1 MILLSAFLFTVYS
14 FSCIHEEN
22 QQLYNSTERITNTV
36 STSIKEINVPKEALA
51 LINAYPEYVIGY
63 KDNLLF
69 FFDSTSII
77 FDDAIIK
84 TEQELLNN
92 ADINDMFIYT
102 YPKGATLPNFKPK
115 YDPGRIRN
123 ELFFKKIY
131 GSSKEEVINN
141 LVEVNWCPK
150 LVGKKIK
157 ITSVNNIH
165 LKIKK
170 ICQELDEHPEFLP
183 YIESL
188 GGTFNWRK
196 IKDTDRLSMHS
207 FGLAIDLN
215 VSKANYWKW
224 DVKNNN
230 KESILNYRNK
240 FPKEIILIF
249 EKHGFI
255 WGGKWKHYD
264 TMHFEYRPELLI

>member
-1 MILLSAFLFTVYS
+1 MKNKQKLTNRFTKDINLRNYFVILLSAFLFTVYS

-141 LVEVNWCPK
+141 FK
-150 LVGKKIK
+150 
-157 ITSVNNIH
+157 T
-165 LKIKK
+165 
-170 ICQELDEHPEFLP
+170 
-183 YIESL
+183 
-188 GGTFNWRK
+188 
-196 IKDTDRLSMHS
+196 
-207 FGLAIDLN
+207 
-215 VSKANYWKW
+215 
-224 DVKNNN
+224 
-230 KESILNYRNK
+230 ILNSTLNK
-240 FPKEIILIF
+240 NSKIILLF
-249 EKHGFI
+249 LYTYFI
-255 WGGKWKHYD
+255 
-264 TMHFEYRPELLI
+264 RL